1 MKISSS
7 MSEAMVLD
15 RKRVAC
21 PLQKVIPSGK
31 EILVSILKKIPR
43 GKRSRC
49 HDWQTCTK
57 KRMKLTLGVP
67 FIYRM
72 YKNNKAQ
79 LLKASKKLYTIE
91 LLDRYRKAL
100 EMAVQISSCHNVP
113 PLPGKTVIFV
123 SASMWNDE
131 SWSRKQD
138 FCLPQDPEEKD
149 EGDKEEEGTTKC
161 RRTKDKHDPLTP
173 TMMEVTALL
182 AVMIK
187 SSSEDCR
194 LCMTQYN
201 YCKEVEL
208 SSDNILENVKSL
220 VKEMKELT
228 NYSGEQDNSLYHT
241 LLSKKSKV
249 NNIITISHS
258 WLDSDIDWA
267 INDYRKGNNKKA
279 LCVNI
284 FLTDSLTGY
293 SEETPD
299 RNRVVLRGFS
309 EQILRFVVERG
320 SSRLLDHVEHLDKLY
335 NIPPPDGAK
344 EPQTSNK
351 VVSVPAGPKS
361 RWRAVRVFISSTFRD
376 MHAERDVLV
385 RSVFPELR
393 RRAAAHCLHLQ
404 EVELRWGVTEEE
416 SERAV
421 ELCLSEVCRSQL
433 LVGIL
438 GERYGQV
445 PPKPVLP
452 DLPQYSWLASAP
464 AGLSITEM
472 EIRQFQALY
481 PGTANQRVFCYIRDP
496 SVIKSVPVAWRSDFT
511 AESMEAEEKLTSLK
525 RRLLD
530 NGVKITEN
538 YSCMWGGVVEGKPY
552 LKKLEDFGKAVL
564 EDLWVV
570 VSKLF
575 VDEDEEAETDL
586 EVSEQKIHQGA
597 LQRQFFGRGK
607 LLSSAVEKVEQ
618 VQNKGGM
625 VLIEGGPGEGKTVFM
640 AALAEAIRSGLKS
653 KINLHCDV
661 ISYSTSASQSARS
674 VENLLRC
681 LVQWLRKKRTKK
693 ESPLPHLYKDLLSE
707 FHSTLSETKKM
718 PLVVLVDG
726 VDLVL
731 DGKGQFSSDWIPTL
745 LPK

>member
-1 MKISSS
+1 MTPQSSS
-7 MSEAMVLD
+7 LFPAQPSSLPSLQATSLSSTSSFLLSTDSALLSTQNKLLTTGSAGLGSSLTSTVPSHSLVPLLLAGDPLVNRFADPPSFLKHGLSGEKKRDKGEEDEEISEEMASSYEETSVAVYTRQELNIRITTNFLLALAASLASTKPHVRRYFCAAVQLPSD
-15 RKRVAC
+15 WLEIVRIYTTFHIEGGRVVVDKKQSEFISAS
-21 PLQKVIPSGK
+21 QKAIPSGK

-100 EMAVQISSCHNVP
+100 ETAVQISSCHNVP
-113 PLPGKTVIFV
+113 PLPGKTLIFV

-149 EGDKEEEGTTKC
+149 EEDKEEEGTTKC
-161 RRTKDKHDPLTP
+161 RRTKDEHDPLTP
-173 TMMEVTALL
+173 T
-182 AVMIK
+182 
-187 SSSEDCR
+187 
-194 LCMTQYN
+194 
-201 YCKEVEL
+201 
-208 SSDNILENVKSL
+208 
-220 VKEMKELT
+220 
-228 NYSGEQDNSLYHT
+228 
-241 LLSKKSKV
+241 V

-258 WLDSDIDWA
+258 WLDNDIDWA
-267 INDYRKGNNKKA
+267 INNYRKGNNKKA

-284 FLTDSLTGY
+284 FL
-293 SEETPD
+293 PD
-299 RNRVVLRGFS
+299 
-309 EQILRFVVERG
+309 
-320 SSRLLDHVEHLDKLY
+320 
-335 NIPPPDGAK
+335 
-344 EPQTSNK
+344 
-351 VVSVPAGPKS
+351 
-361 RWRAVRVFISSTFRD
+361 RD

-452 DLPQYSWLASAP
+452 DLPQYSW
-464 AGLSITEM
+464 
-472 EIRQFQALY
+472 
-481 PGTANQRVFCYIRDP
+481 
-496 SVIKSVPVAWRSDFT
+496 
-511 AESMEAEEKLTSLK
+511 
-525 RRLLD
+525 
-530 NGVKITEN
+530 
-538 YSCMWGGVVEGKPY
+538 
-552 LKKLEDFGKAVL
+552 
-564 EDLWVV
+564 
-570 VSKLF
+570 
-575 VDEDEEAETDL
+575 EDEEAETDL

-640 AALAEAIRSGLKS
+640 V
-653 KINLHCDV
+653 NLHCHV
-661 ISYSTSASQSARS
+661 NRALPVCPSSF
-674 VENLLRC
+674 N
-681 LVQWLRKKRTKK
+681 
-693 ESPLPHLYKDLLSE
+693 PLFCNIRDLLSE

-731 DGKGQFSSDWIPTL
+731 DGKGQFSSDWIPVL
-745 LPK
+745 LPKVSLKERDLYSVLSTCNDLSSRDGQVTWEEVLQLSRKPEGRIPMAVFTRIVQNFQRYSVVRNYDG